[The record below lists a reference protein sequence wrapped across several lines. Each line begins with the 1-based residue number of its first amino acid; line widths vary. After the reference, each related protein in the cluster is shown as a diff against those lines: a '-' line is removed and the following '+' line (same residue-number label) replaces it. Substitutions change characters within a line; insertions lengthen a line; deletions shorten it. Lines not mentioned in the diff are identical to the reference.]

1 MTRLGR
7 ARVVLLAAGTVAF
20 VVAGES
26 AARAQAPVRAGWWST
41 VTPGPFAAP
50 APATPSGELQVSA
63 VSGVQFAFAAVL
75 FDVPS
80 GTPYV
85 LRLVIAGGQG
95 TPDVRSCPTTT
106 PTWPAGSDQPA
117 SAAPAYDCTHAVPGV
132 LATDG
137 SAVTFAVSGLSGDQK
152 VLSLAI
158 VPAASTFAVD
168 FQAPAADALTVTV
181 PSAASSGAPTPS
193 SPPPLAQAVAGGQA
207 PASGTSLPASLP
219 APAPSSVPATAAAP
233 ALAPAG
239 PSSSA
244 GSSRPVAVSPLS
256 AVRSAPSN
264 QSTPSRRRIGEAIGA
279 LAYLAALLTWAG
291 GRGVLGGRIKPLSDL
306 SV

>member
-26 AARAQAPVRAGWWST
+26 AARAQAPVRTGWWST

-50 APATPSGELQVSA
+50 APGTPSGELQVSA

-75 FDVPS
+75 FEVPS
-80 GTPYV
+80 GTPDV

-95 TPDVRSCPTTT
+95 TSDVQACPTTT
-106 PTWPAGSDQPA
+106 RTWPAGSDQPA

-132 LATDG
+132 LSTDG
-137 SAVTFAVSGLSGDQK
+137 SAVTFAVSGLAGDQK

-158 VPAASTFAVD
+158 VPAASTFVVD

-181 PSAASSGAPTPS
+181 PSASATPS
-193 SPPPLAQAVAGGQA
+193 TPPPLAQAVAGGQA
-207 PASGTSLPASLP
+207 PASGASLPASLP
-219 APAPSSVPATAAAP
+219 APAPSPGPATAAAP
-233 ALAPAG
+233 ALAPAA

-244 GSSRPVAVSPLS
+244 GSSRPGAVSPLS
-256 AVRSAPSN
+256 AVRSAPST
-264 QSTPSRRRIGEAIGA
+264 QSTPSRRRVGEAIGA